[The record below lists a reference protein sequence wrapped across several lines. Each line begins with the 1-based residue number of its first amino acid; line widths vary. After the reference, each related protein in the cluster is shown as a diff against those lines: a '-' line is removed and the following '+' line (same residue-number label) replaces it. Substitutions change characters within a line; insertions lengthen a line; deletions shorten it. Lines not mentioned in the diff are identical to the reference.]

1 MPASRVPT
9 RLPKDNSI
17 DPEGEFS
24 LGVREYFFY
33 LLYNTARQRE
43 LFIERALEP
52 TDLNHN
58 HWRSLAIIRRLGSC
72 SMKTLARFS
81 TVDRTTLTR
90 SVDQLVA
97 RGYVTR
103 HTPEGDRRRVD
114 LSITDEGEATYMQAV
129 EIIKSSNRAGLLEV
143 DEEGLRDVARTL
155 QRVLNVIVDDEEL
168 AADIINFGRPPVS
181 SANEA

>member
-1 MPASRVPT
+1 MSASRVPA

-17 DPEGEFS
+17 DPEGEFP

-33 LLYNTARQRE
+33 LLYNAARQRE

-52 TDLNHN
+52 TELTHSQ
-58 HWRSLAIIRRLGSC
+58 WRSLAIIRRLGSC

-114 LSITDEGEATYMQAV
+114 LMLTDAGEATYMQAV
-129 EIIKSSNRAGLLEV
+129 EIIKRSNRTGLPEV
-143 DEEGLRDVARTL
+143 DDVDLREVTRTL
-155 QRVLNVIVDDEEL
+155 QRVVKLIVEDDKL
-168 AADIINFGRPPVS
+168 ATDIINFGRPPVGD
-181 SANEA
+181 AREA